1 MNCVITAGPTYEPL
15 DEVRRLINF
24 STGRLGSE
32 LANYLVSHSHH
43 VTLLRGQQATWHGEC
58 QAQEIINFSTTADL
72 RQRLQGLAAQAINAV
87 FHAAAVSDFAFGKV
101 WRRLPNGDLEEIAA
115 GKISSRAGPLLAELV
130 STPKI
135 ISELRDWFPNAWL
148 AGWKYEVDGH
158 QADALAEAE
167 KQLAASRTNACIAN
181 GPAYGRG
188 FGLVTAPGQ
197 CLHLKDSPAL
207 FAPLERAMHSS
218 TDKHG

>member
-1 MNCVITAGPTYEPL
+1 M
-15 DEVRRLINF
+15 
-24 STGRLGSE
+24 
-32 LANYLVSHSHH
+32 
-43 VTLLRGQQATWHGEC
+43 RGQQATWRGEC
-58 QAQEIINFSTTADL
+58 QAQETIHFSTTADL
-72 RQRLQGLAAQAINAV
+72 RQLLQGLAAQPINAV

-135 ISELRDWFPNAWL
+135 ISELRDWFPGAWL
-148 AGWKYEVDGH
+148 AGWKYEVDGS
-158 QADALAEAE
+158 QADAIVEAE
-167 KQLAASRTNACIAN
+167 KQLATSRTNACIAN

-197 CLHLKDSPAL
+197 CLHLKVSAAL
-207 FAPLERAMHSS
+207 FAALEKAMQ
-218 TDKHG
+218 KVI